1 MKKYAHSFMLARFQP
16 LHNGHKTII
25 DKMLSESKNV
35 TIILGS
41 AQESG
46 TGPNP
51 LTPEQRLNL
60 IENLYGKQNN
70 MKIIFMNDIDCD
82 ADAWYHHVVK
92 FLKKNADE
100 FGFPDAY
107 YCGDMKNGSY

>member
-1 MKKYAHSFMLARFQP
+1 MKKYSHSFMLARFQP

-51 LTPEQRLNL
+51 LTPEQRLKL
-60 IENLYGKQNN
+60 IENLYGKKDN
-70 MKIIFMNDIDCD
+70 MVDPNRMMKMVDSSVKKSIRFIPDGGHDIANTNTDEIISIIS
-82 ADAWYHHVVK
+82 K
-92 FLKKNADE
+92 
-100 FGFPDAY
+100 
-107 YCGDMKNGSY
+107 